1 MTRIAIVDGVRT
13 PQGMLGGVI
22 KDLTAQALGSLVT
35 RAILERT
42 QVKPEMVDEVV
53 FGCVG
58 QSSDAPNIA
67 RVIALL
73 AGMPTAQPSYTVAQN
88 CASGLLAIVS
98 GAKDILLGD
107 AEIVVAGG
115 TESMSNSPYLNRDL
129 RFGKKLRNSTMIDSI
144 WEGLTDP
151 ICNLIMGRTAENLA
165 KEFSIP
171 RAEQDKFALESH
183 KKAFRA
189 TREGRFKEE
198 IVPVKVVK
206 KVLGKALP
214 SETILQDE
222 GINVSLTEQI
232 LSQYPVIF
240 MEKGKEA
247 EGTVTPGNACP
258 ISDGASAV
266 LLMAEEKARSLGLT
280 PLGFIKSYGFAGVEP
295 ERMGIGPACA
305 TPIALKKAGLS
316 LKDIELIEVNEA
328 FSAQYLAVEKS
339 LGLDRT
345 KVNVNGGAIA
355 LGHPVGASGCRI
367 VVTLLN
373 EMKKRNLKLGLATM
387 CVGGGMGGAMIVE
400 RN

>member
-13 PQGMLGGVI
+13 PQGILGGAL
-22 KDLTAQALGSLVT
+22 KDLTAQALGQIVT
-35 RAILERT
+35 QALLERN
-42 QVKPEMVDEVV
+42 KIKSDAIDEVV

-67 RVIALL
+67 RIIALL
-73 AGMPTAQPSYTVAQN
+73 SGMPTSQPSYTVSQN

-98 GAKDILLGD
+98 AVKDIIFGD
-107 AEIVVAGG
+107 AEIVIAGG
-115 TESMSNSPYLNRDL
+115 TESMSSSPYINRDL
-129 RFGKKLRNSTMIDSI
+129 RFGKKLRNSAMIDSI

-165 KEFSIP
+165 KEFSIS
-171 RAEQDKFALESH
+171 RAEQDKFAMESH

-198 IVPVKVVK
+198 IVPVKVMK
-206 KVLGKALP
+206 KVMGKPLP
-214 SETILQDE
+214 PETILQDE

-232 LSQYPVIF
+232 LSQYPAVF

-247 EGTVTPGNACP
+247 EGTVTPGNSCP

-266 LLMAEEKARSLGLT
+266 LLMTEEKAKSLGYT
-280 PLGFIKSYGFAGVEP
+280 PLGFIRSYGFAGVEP

-305 TPIALKKAGLS
+305 TPIALKKAKLS
-316 LKDIELIEVNEA
+316 LKDIDLIEVNEA
-328 FSAQYLAVEKS
+328 FAAQYLAVEKS
-339 LGLDRT
+339 LGLDRS

-355 LGHPVGASGCRI
+355 LGHPVGTSGCRI

-400 RN
+400 RS

>member
-13 PQGMLGGVI
+13 PQGILGGAL
-22 KDLTAQALGSLVT
+22 KDQTAQVLGRIVTQAL
-35 RAILERT
+35 LERN
-42 QVKPEMVDEVV
+42 KIKGEAIDEVV

-73 AGMPTAQPSYTVAQN
+73 SGMPTSQPSYTVAQN

-98 GAKDILLGD
+98 GAKDISLGD
-107 AEIVVAGG
+107 AEVVIAGG
-115 TESMSNSPYLNRDL
+115 TESMSNSPYINRDL
-129 RFGKKLRNSTMIDSI
+129 RFGKKLRKSTMIDSI

-151 ICNLIMGRTAENLA
+151 VCNLIMGRTAENLA
-165 KEFSIP
+165 KEFSIS
-171 RAEQDKFALESH
+171 RADQDKFAIDSH

-198 IVPVKVVK
+198 LVPVKVIK
-206 KVLGKALP
+206 KVLGKELP
-214 SETILQDE
+214 PETILQDE

-232 LSQYPVIF
+232 LSQYPVVF

-247 EGTVTPGNACP
+247 EGTVTPGNSCP

-266 LLMAEEKARSLGLT
+266 LLMTEEKAKSLGYT
-280 PLGFIKSYGFAGVEP
+280 PLGFIRSYGFAGVEP

-305 TPIALKKAGLS
+305 TPIALKKAKLS
-316 LKDIELIEVNEA
+316 LKDIDLIEVNEA
-328 FSAQYLAVEKS
+328 FAAQYLAVEKS
-339 LGLDRT
+339 LGLDRS

-355 LGHPVGASGCRI
+355 LGHPVGTSGCRI
-367 VVTLLN
+367 VVTLHN

-387 CVGGGMGGAMIVE
+387 CVGGGMGGAIIVE
-400 RN
+400 RS